1 VTTLLDPPSRRAA
14 DPRPGGAAASS
25 PAPVGLPPRWSYSP
39 EYLRSLVDVAARELE
54 GASAEEILGWALD
67 KFHPRLA
74 VAASMGETVVAH
86 MASRIREGVPVV
98 FLDTGYHFAETLGTA
113 DAVETVYP
121 VELVRIRPALTVAEQ
136 DAQYGAKLYERD
148 PDLCCKMRKVEPLER
163 GLAPYMAWASGLRRD
178 EAESRADARA
188 VEWDAKRQRVK
199 VNPLVDWTQ
208 DDVDA
213 YIAEHGVLVNP
224 LLSDGYGSIGCAPCT
239 RRLLPGED
247 ARAGRWAGMNKVE
260 CGIH

>member
-1 VTTLLDPPSRRAA
+1 MTALLDPPARTAVPSGAVRPTPSARAT
-14 DPRPGGAAASS
+14 S
-25 PAPVGLPPRWSYSP
+25 LPPRWSYSP
-39 EYLRSLVDVAARELE
+39 EYLRSLVDVAANELE
-54 GASAEEILGWALD
+54 GATAQEIMGWALD

-74 VAASMGETVVAH
+74 VAASMGDTVVAH
-86 MASRIREGVPVV
+86 LASQLREGVPVV
-98 FLDTGYHFAETLGTA
+98 FLDTGYHFAETIGTA
-113 DAVETVYP
+113 DAVEAVYP
-121 VELVRIRPALTVAEQ
+121 VELVRVRPALTVEEQ
-136 DAQYGAKLYERD
+136 DAQYGAKLFERD

-178 EAESRADARA
+178 EVESRADARA

-199 VNPLVDWTQ
+199 VNPLVSWTQ
-208 DDVDA
+208 DDVDR

-247 ARAGRWAGMNKVE
+247 ARAGRWAGQDKVE